1 MSPGA
6 RTIPAAMVLPT
17 AAEMPN
23 HMPSTRSKRP
33 RPGAVV
39 LDTDA
44 PVPNSV
50 LDVVATPDVLD
61 NGLRKSAKR
70 GDDKGHSGKCKPKRK
85 RKRGI
90 ESRILE
96 PEKTLAVK
104 SEVARHP
111 PAQRT
116 EGAAE
121 VSVVIPCL
129 DEAKSIGICVEK
141 ALTAFRGAGLRGEV
155 VVADNGSTDGSI
167 EIAEK
172 LGARV
177 VHVQQRGYGLA
188 LRAGIAAAHG
198 AFIVMGD
205 ADDSYDFSEVPRFVE
220 MWRKGNDVVMGNRFR
235 GEIKPGA
242 MPWHHKYIGNPGLSS
257 LLNLFFGA
265 GIGDSHC
272 GMRGFT
278 RAVYERMDLRST
290 GMEFASEFVIKAA
303 QLGAKIAEIP
313 ITLWPDKRG
322 RPPHLRSFRDGWR
335 HLRFMLLYAP
345 NWLFVL
351 PGALFMM
358 LGLFLVFW
366 LLPGPRAFTGH
377 VVLDVHTMI
386 FGVIFTLLGA
396 QILSIGA
403 FAKVFSYAERFDH
416 RGTVSLKR
424 VLKRVKLESGLL
436 LGGMMFLAGF
446 AGCAWVTWKWVA
458 SGFGPLQ
465 EVRQVLFWAMW
476 LFLGLQIIFAS
487 FFLSMLG
494 ISRGTYIGD
503 YDLK

>member
-1 MSPGA
+1 MGQWESLKDFRKLG
-6 RTIPAAMVLPT
+6 
-17 AAEMPN
+17 
-23 HMPSTRSKRP
+23 H
-33 RPGAVV
+33 
-39 LDTDA
+39 
-44 PVPNSV
+44 
-50 LDVVATPDVLD
+50 D
-61 NGLRKSAKR
+61 NGRGRK
-70 GDDKGHSGKCKPKRK
+70 C
-85 RKRGI
+85 
-90 ESRILE
+90 
-96 PEKTLAVK
+96 K
-104 SEVARHP
+104 SEVRSM
-111 PAQRT
+111 RGGVNT
-116 EGAAE
+116 EGLKAKNAARVRSGADNGVE

-129 DEAKSIGICVEK
+129 NEANSIGICVTK
-141 ALTAFRGAGLRGEV
+141 AIEAFRAAGLRGEV
-155 VVADNGSTDGSI
+155 IVADNGSTDGSI

-177 VHVQQRGYGLA
+177 VRVEARGYGSA
-188 LRAGIAAAHG
+188 LRAGIAAARG

-205 ADDSYDFSEVPRFVE
+205 ADDSYDFGDVPRFVE
-220 MWRKGNDVVMGNRFR
+220 KWRQGNDVVMGNRFR
-235 GEIKPGA
+235 GEIKQGA
-242 MPWHHKYIGNPGLSS
+242 MPWHHKYVGNPALSS
-257 LLNLFFGA
+257 LLNLFFRA

-278 RAVYERMDLRST
+278 RAMYDRMDLRST

-345 NWLFVL
+345 NWLFLL
-351 PGALFMM
+351 PGASLVAA
-358 LGLFLVFW
+358 GLFLVFW
-366 LLPGPRAFTGH
+366 LLPGPRVLTPR
-377 VVLDVHTMI
+377 VTLDVHTMI
-386 FGVIFTLLGA
+386 FGLMFTLLGV

-416 RGTVSLKR
+416 GNHSLR
-424 VLKRVKLESGLL
+424 RALTHVTLESGLL
-436 LGGMMFLAGF
+436 LGGGLFVVGF
-446 AGCAWVTWKWVA
+446 AGCAWVVWNWVA

-465 EVRQVLFWAMW
+465 QVRAVLFWSMW
-476 LFLGLQIIFAS
+476 LFLGIQVTFAS